1 MYDPTIEDEKDH
13 EVYCACN
20 AGWSNICPEYPDS
33 LCVIEADGR
42 CSNIGRIGGE
52 RQHTKKVILILHPEY
67 DIMTEKRRRA
77 TPDDA
82 VVAEQLG
89 IHKQRFCPRCK
100 RAYCIVTEYEH
111 GDYIY
116 GNGQRQEGRPSNAA
130 DPELI
135 ANEIAQ
141 GRTKSQYDREHEI
154 RRL

>member
-20 AGWSNICPEYPDS
+20 SGWYNNDPEHPDA
-33 LCVIEADGR
+33 LCVIDADGR
-42 CSNIGRIGGE
+42 CTNIGKIDGV

-67 DIMTEKRRRA
+67 DPLTERRRRG

-82 VVAEQLG
+82 VVEPEMG
-89 IHKQRFCPRCK
+89 IQKQRFCPRCR
-100 RAYCIVTEYEH
+100 RAYCIVTEFEH
-111 GDYIY
+111 GDYIH
-116 GNGQRQEGRPSNAA
+116 GSGQRMEGRPSNSA

-141 GRTKSQYDREHEI
+141 GKTKSQYDKEHE
-154 RRL
+154 RRR